1 MPFIVVATIVKLF
14 AFGLLVRQNPHAALM
29 HDTPSYTAPIEDL
42 LHHASFTV
50 RGVPEVQRT
59 PGYPLLLALVT
70 ALFGNVLW
78 SIPLQVLFGAATAVL
93 TWELVQKTYEGPRPD
108 IAASSAAILVL
119 LAPSLAL
126 EELHVVA
133 DSLVTLVILG
143 GVYCLCLFSES
154 KRRWLLV
161 AGTTILACA
170 AYVKPIGLYLGIPL
184 IAIATLSACW
194 GDWSRSAAM
203 TLVAVSLYAVL
214 TGAWIVRNRAEA
226 GIATFSSIASKNLYE
241 YLGGATLARAEGRS
255 WETVRTELQARMR
268 EKHLD
273 LADEIREQRRE
284 GLRMLLNHPTDA
296 MWLGVQGVAT
306 NALDPGT
313 GDLANILSLRRSGTG
328 LVSKYFSMGPLEFL
342 KYLLRNERALLAFVA
357 VGGVWILS
365 FWTLVAR
372 GVWAYRH
379 DWGTTQWLVVVTA
392 AYLLVVAAGPNAMA
406 RFRVPAV
413 PMLAYLAGMGAANV
427 LPDRKGLEGK
437 H

>member
-1 MPFIVVATIVKLF
+1 
-14 AFGLLVRQNPHAALM
+14 
-29 HDTPSYTAPIEDL
+29 
-42 LHHASFTV
+42 
-50 RGVPEVQRT
+50 
-59 PGYPLLLALVT
+59 
-70 ALFGNVLW
+70 
-78 SIPLQVLFGAATAVL
+78 
-93 TWELVQKTYEGPRPD
+93 
-108 IAASSAAILVL
+108 
-119 LAPSLAL
+119 
-126 EELHVVA
+126 
-133 DSLVTLVILG
+133 
-143 GVYCLCLFSES
+143 
-154 KRRWLLV
+154 
-161 AGTTILACA
+161 
-170 AYVKPIGLYLGIPL
+170 
-184 IAIATLSACW
+184 
-194 GDWSRSAAM
+194 M

-284 GLRMLLNHPTDA
+284 GLRMLLNHRTDA

-328 LVSKYFSMGPLEFL
+328 LVSKYFSMGPLKFL